1 MDKLGT
7 WLAVVGV
14 VVGFIVLAW
23 LLFSEAPKDEK
34 KKKP

>member
-7 WLAVVGV
+7 WLAIAGV

-23 LLFSEAPKDEK
+23 LLFAEDPKDK